1 MINLMVCDLF
11 MFLNIKNNPKVNCLF
26 HTLRPIAGFTLGFSD
41 WSLLWVLRRREALI
55 NDGVGNVYRWDSY
68 TETAAFSTYL
78 FYCFTKH
85 DDKYVTF
92 FGVGLVV
99 CWVGGSV
106 LLGFF
111 SSLTI
116 TPFLCY
122 HSLCTFRVLPFIAT
136 ETLQSCYS
144 ISSIHAVS
152 FWWTAF
158 WAASSKRYVI

>member
-1 MINLMVCDLF
+1 MS
-11 MFLNIKNNPKVNCLF
+11 
-26 HTLRPIAGFTLGFSD
+26 T
-41 WSLLWVLRRREALI
+41 
-55 NDGVGNVYRWDSY
+55 DGIVMQKLQPFPRI
-68 TETAAFSTYL
+68 
-78 FYCFTKH
+78 CFTASQNMMTNMLH
-85 DDKYVTF
+85 F
-92 FGVGLVV
+92 LELV

-106 LLGFF
+106 LLVFF

-152 FWWTAF
+152 FW
-158 WAASSKRYVI
+158 